1 MRGRWEDIYRMMT
14 HKKCKGSIYI
24 DRVFSH
30 ELRLDLFCLRCGKR
44 WFIHRNKGAFGPWLS
59 QIESAKERA

>member
-1 MRGRWEDIYRMMT
+1 MMT
-14 HKKCKGSIYI
+14 HRKCKGSVYI

-59 QIESAKERA
+59 QIESEKERA